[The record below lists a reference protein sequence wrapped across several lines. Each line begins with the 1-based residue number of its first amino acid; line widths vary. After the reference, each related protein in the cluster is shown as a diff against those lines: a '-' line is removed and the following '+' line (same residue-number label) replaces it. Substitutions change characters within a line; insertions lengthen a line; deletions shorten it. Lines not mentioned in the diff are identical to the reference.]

1 MKHKTNNPDRIG
13 FKDCLGTTSLSTI
26 SAMSGVLMST
36 LFMQYMTDY
45 AGLGAMGATLATTLL
60 FAARIVDA
68 VDDPIQGFI
77 MDSGKKTR
85 IGKYKPFF
93 LISIIMTC
101 IGCIFLYALPESFAA
116 NPVLVVIW
124 VVFFYLV
131 YDIGSSF
138 YKDNLLFRTMSNDVN
153 ERTKLVI
160 GPRVWTM
167 LMGVLVSMFTVFL
180 VMINNKIGNYHDS
193 FAVLVTIMVGIA
205 TILSLIGWFMVKER
219 HVVENQPGDKVK
231 ISDFFELFRTNKPM
245 VIFYLKGIFAGFIWT
260 LVFATPT
267 YYIKW
272 GYCTDLTTGVPD
284 MGLFAIYSGISG
296 MMALVPLLF
305 GAILGRPL
313 LKYAFKNNPIRM
325 TCSLLIM
332 QAIGGGILFAAQ
344 LAGVL
349 RNSPT
354 LFFVCMFIIAVGVGT
369 DFVPQS
375 VVEMEIMDYNI
386 YKTGKDRSALTMVL
400 GGFIMKA
407 QNAFSAAIVG
417 AILIAIGYQVDSVT
431 SEYVGELSDI
441 PAMLNW
447 FIVIMG
453 LVPAILGVISAL
465 ILRKYPIHQK
475 ERQEIRAFLDQKG
488 ADNAQN

>member
-1 MKHKTNNPDRIG
+1 M
-13 FKDCLGTTSLSTI
+13 
-26 SAMSGVLMST
+26 
-36 LFMQYMTDY
+36 
-45 AGLGAMGATLATTLL
+45 
-60 FAARIVDA
+60 
-68 VDDPIQGFI
+68 
-77 MDSGKKTR
+77 
-85 IGKYKPFF
+85 
-93 LISIIMTC
+93 
-101 IGCIFLYALPESFAA
+101 
-116 NPVLVVIW
+116 VVVVW

-193 FAVLVTIMVGIA
+193 FAILVTIMVGIA
-205 TILSLIGWFMVKER
+205 TILSLIGWCMVKER
-219 HVVENQPGDKVK
+219 HVVESQPGDKVK

-245 VIFYLKGIFAGFIWT
+245 VIFYLKCIFSGFIWT

-296 MMALVPLLF
+296 MMTLVPLLF
-305 GAILGRPL
+305 GAVLGRPL
-313 LKYAFKNNPIRM
+313 LKYVFKNNPIRM

-332 QAIGGGILFAAQ
+332 QAVGGGILFAAQ
-344 LAGVL
+344 LMGVL
-349 RNSPT
+349 KDSPT

-441 PAMLNW
+441 PSMLNW

-488 ADNAQN
+488 ADNAKKLILTETGAWRRKGPARTVRFTFPMTE

>member
-1 MKHKTNNPDRIG
+1 M
-13 FKDCLGTTSLSTI
+13 
-26 SAMSGVLMST
+26 
-36 LFMQYMTDY
+36 
-45 AGLGAMGATLATTLL
+45 
-60 FAARIVDA
+60 
-68 VDDPIQGFI
+68 
-77 MDSGKKTR
+77 
-85 IGKYKPFF
+85 
-93 LISIIMTC
+93 
-101 IGCIFLYALPESFAA
+101 
-116 NPVLVVIW
+116 
-124 VVFFYLV
+124 
-131 YDIGSSF
+131 
-138 YKDNLLFRTMSNDVN
+138 
-153 ERTKLVI
+153 
-160 GPRVWTM
+160 
-167 LMGVLVSMFTVFL
+167 VFL

-193 FAVLVTIMVGIA
+193 FAILVTIMVGIA

-453 LVPAILGVISAL
+453 LVPAVLGVISAL

-488 ADNAQN
+488 AGNAQN

>member
-1 MKHKTNNPDRIG
+1 MEMKHKTKKKDAIG
-13 FKDCLGTTSLSTI
+13 FKECFGTTALSTI

-45 AGLGAMGATLATTLL
+45 AGLGAMGASLATTLL
-60 FAARIVDA
+60 FAARIIDA

-77 MDSGKKTR
+77 MDSGKKTK

-93 LISIIMTC
+93 LISIIMTA
-101 IGCIFLYALPESFAA
+101 IGTTCLYALPSGFASK
-116 NPVLVVIW
+116 PVLVVIW

-131 YDIGSSF
+131 YDVGSSF

-167 LMGVLVSMFTVFL
+167 VLGVVASAFTAIL
-180 VMINNKIGNYHDS
+180 VMVNQKIGNYHDS
-193 FAVLVTIMVGIA
+193 FALLVLIIIGISA
-205 TILSLIGWFMVKER
+205 ALSLLGWLLVKER
-219 HVVENQPGDKVK
+219 HVVDDETDKVK
-231 ISDFFELFRTNKPM
+231 ISDFFELFKTNKPM
-245 VIFYLKGIFAGFIWT
+245 VIFYLKCIFSGFIWT

-272 GYCTDLTTGVPD
+272 GYCTDLSTGVPN
-284 MGLFAIYSGISG
+284 MELFAMFSAVSG
-296 MMALVPLLF
+296 MMTLVPLLL
-305 GAILGRPL
+305 GAALGRVL
-313 LKYAFKNNPIRM
+313 LKLFKNNPIRM
-325 TCSLLIM
+325 TCFLLIM
-332 QAIGGGILFAAQ
+332 QAVGGGVLFVAQILGILQ
-344 LAGVL
+344 K
-349 RNSPT
+349 SPT
-354 LFFVCMFIIAVGVGT
+354 LFFVGMFIIAVGVGT

-386 YKTGKDRSALTMVL
+386 YKTGKDRSALTMVA

-407 QNAFSAAIVG
+407 QNAFAAAIVG
-417 AILIAIGYQVDSVT
+417 AVLVAIGYQVDSVT
-431 SEYVGELSDI
+431 SEYVGELSSI
-441 PAMLNW
+441 PSMLNW

-465 ILRKYPIHQK
+465 ILRKYPIDDE
-475 ERQEIRAFLDQKG
+475 ERGRMRAYLDRKNENEG
-488 ADNAQN
+488 EE